1 VTAVEPERRR
11 ALVLIVSDSQPTRVG
26 VRRLL
31 EGDVDC
37 AEAVD
42 GPSAVEQALRHRP
55 DVCMLDLRPPAQ
67 GLRVASELAAK
78 LPSSAVILFTPA
90 PDEAEFVAAV
100 RAGASGYLPLAF
112 DPARLPQVVQ
122 AVIGGEV
129 AVPRRYVRWLVD
141 EVRDGSRRHR
151 LAVRDGSSVSL
162 TEREWQI
169 VGLLRR
175 RLTTQ
180 EIAESLELSPV
191 TVRRHVSAV
200 ERKLGVSS
208 RAALFDLLG

>member
-1 VTAVEPERRR
+1 
-11 ALVLIVSDSQPTRVG
+11 
-26 VRRLL
+26 
-31 EGDVDC
+31 
-37 AEAVD
+37 
-42 GPSAVEQALRHRP
+42 
-55 DVCMLDLRPPAQ
+55 
-67 GLRVASELAAK
+67 
-78 LPSSAVILFTPA
+78 
-90 PDEAEFVAAV
+90 
-100 RAGASGYLPLAF
+100 
-112 DPARLPQVVQ
+112 
-122 AVIGGEV
+122 
-129 AVPRRYVRWLVD
+129 
-141 EVRDGSRRHR
+141 
-151 LAVRDGSSVSL
+151 VSL